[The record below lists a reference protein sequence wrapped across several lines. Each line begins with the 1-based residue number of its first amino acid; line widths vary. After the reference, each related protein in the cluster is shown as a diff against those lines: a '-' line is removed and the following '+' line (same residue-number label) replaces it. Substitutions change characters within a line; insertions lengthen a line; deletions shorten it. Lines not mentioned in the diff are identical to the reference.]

1 MSEPTLVHL
10 FQKLLGDGIAGG
22 VGVAV
27 RAEGSGL
34 PRETLFMDF
43 RDGLVPRTRLRRRPC
58 Q

>member
-27 RAEGSGL
+27 RTEGSGL
-34 PRETLFMDF
+34 LA
-43 RDGLVPRTRLRRRPC
+43 RDLVHGF
-58 Q
+58 